1 MMMSDLDDDD
11 NDKEE
16 GTCEHQQDSPFIQQE
31 RLIFDSTP
39 SQPFSPRLAHAHLI
53 LNADRQ

>member
-39 SQPFSPRLAHAHLI
+39 FQPFFPPTGTRSSHSKCR
-53 LNADRQ
+53 